1 MASIKLKHSGGNG
14 VIIAAPTSNPASD
27 KTLTLPSDVD
37 GTVVSKDSSNSLQNI
52 TGVNGGQLSNRR
64 ININGAMICSQ
75 RGTSFTNIG
84 SAGDYDDTYTLDRF
98 FISQGLSAGRCSV
111 TQESDA
117 PSGFSKSLKIA
128 TTTAD
133 TSIAAGE
140 YHRLLTNF
148 EGQDLQRFAKGT
160 SDAKQFTLSFYCK
173 ANASATYVAELRD
186 TDNNRTIS
194 KTFSVTTSW
203 TRVELTFAADT
214 TGAFNSDN
222 LLSMELAWWF
232 HAGSTYSSGTLQ
244 TNWGS
249 NTAAN
254 RAVGIDSIFD
264 STNRTFFITGV
275 QLEVGDTAT
284 DFEHRTFAQELQLC
298 RRYYILWIEGD
309 QKFVCFGDH
318 YSATQVDGGVQLP
331 VEMRTT
337 PTIDANTGAN
347 YYTIFS
353 AGGSCN
359 IDGGLTSYKTNKNG
373 VLWYATGDSSRTAGH
388 ANRWI
393 SNNASAKIAFSAEL

>member
-298 RRYYILWIEGD
+298 RRYY
-309 QKFVCFGDH
+309 QKS
-318 YSATQVDGGVQLP
+318 YNYTTAPSTAT
-331 VEMRTT
+331 
-337 PTIDANTGAN
+337 NTGAN
-347 YYTIFS
+347 IHTAYANVGHAGYAIQLAPMRNTPTATIYS
-353 AGGSCN
+353 
-359 IDGGLTSYKTNKNG
+359 TS
-373 VLWYATGDSSRTAGH
+373 TGASGKMNADSSVGNGTAGY
-388 ANRWI
+388 I
-393 SNNASAKIAFSAEL
+393 GESAFFAYRTNDNTGVGGDAFMRCHYTADAEL